1 MQTDNISSQPNAPV
15 EPEQETPV
23 VEQDSPN
30 PPKWWL
36 VLLLG
41 LLLLGGGGFL
51 GWQWWQSQQ
60 ATGQEQQQGP
70 PPTPVDTT
78 TVDTTTVEDTSEFV
92 GTLEAQQTASLRSES
107 SGEIRAIY
115 VRPGDVVGQGEPLAQ
130 IDRRAVEASL
140 AQAEANIN
148 RARARLAEL
157 QAGPR
162 EEEIAQARAR
172 LRQAEADLQ
181 DAQSGANPSQIAQA
195 ESRIE
200 SARATLNLARQRLER
215 FRTLE
220 AQGAIPT
227 DDLDEARERYR
238 TAQADLEEAQRRR
251 EELEETQDSSISRL
265 SAEVEERQQ
274 ALRELETG
282 TRPEEIAQAE
292 ADLDAAM
299 ADARSIEVNL
309 EDTQIIAPF
318 SGMVGDIP
326 LKVGDSVSRGDV
338 FTTLTQNDRLELRLA
353 IPLERS
359 NDLDLGLPV
368 EVFDPADANEAALA
382 VGRVNFISP
391 QVDPE
396 SQSILVKVAFDNPD
410 GRLRDRQFVRSR
422 IIWRQRPDT
431 IVIPTTA
438 VTFQGQRR
446 FVFVATGDGE
456 TLTAQRRQVDL
467 GETQGDQSEVLSGL
481 EPGDR
486 LITSGIQK
494 IRDGQP
500 VIPSP

>member
-1 MQTDNISSQPNAPV
+1 
-15 EPEQETPV
+15 
-23 VEQDSPN
+23 
-30 PPKWWL
+30 
-36 VLLLG
+36 
-41 LLLLGGGGFL
+41 
-51 GWQWWQSQQ
+51 
-60 ATGQEQQQGP
+60 
-70 PPTPVDTT
+70 
-78 TVDTTTVEDTSEFV
+78 
-92 GTLEAQQTASLRSES
+92 
-107 SGEIRAIY
+107 
-115 VRPGDVVGQGEPLAQ
+115 
-130 IDRRAVEASL
+130 
-140 AQAEANIN
+140 
-148 RARARLAEL
+148 
-157 QAGPR
+157 
-162 EEEIAQARAR
+162 
-172 LRQAEADLQ
+172 
-181 DAQSGANPSQIAQA
+181 
-195 ESRIE
+195 
-200 SARATLNLARQRLER
+200 
-215 FRTLE
+215 
-220 AQGAIPT
+220 
-227 DDLDEARERYR
+227 
-238 TAQADLEEAQRRR
+238 
-251 EELEETQDSSISRL
+251 
-265 SAEVEERQQ
+265 
-274 ALRELETG
+274 LRELETG

-446 FVFVATGDGE
+446 FVFVPTGDGE

>member
-15 EPEQETPV
+15 EPEQETSA
-23 VEQDSPN
+23 VEQERPN

-60 ATGQEQQQGP
+60 TAGQEQQQGQ
-70 PPTPVDTT
+70 PPTPVETT
-78 TVDTTTVEDTSEFV
+78 PVETTTVEDSSQFV

-107 SGEIRAIY
+107 NGEIRAIY

-162 EEEIAQARAR
+162 QEAIAQARAR
-172 LRQAEADLQ
+172 LRQAEANLQ
-181 DAQSGANPSQIAQA
+181 DAQSGASPSQIAQA

-200 SARATLNLARQRLER
+200 SAQATLNLARQRLER
-215 FRTLE
+215 FQTLE

-227 DDLDEARERYR
+227 DDLDEAQQRYR
-238 TAQADLEEAQRRR
+238 TAQADFEEAQRRR
-251 EELEETQDSSISRL
+251 QELEETQDSSISRL
-265 SAEVEERQQ
+265 SAEVEERRE

-299 ADARSIEVNL
+299 AEAQSIEVNL

-318 SGMVGDIP
+318 SGTVGDIP
-326 LKVGDSVSRGDV
+326 LKVGDSVSRGDL

-368 EVFDPADANEAALA
+368 EIFDPDAANEAPLA

-391 QVDPE
+391 QVDGE
-396 SQSILVKVAFDNPD
+396 SQSILVKVAFDNPE

-422 IIWRQRPDT
+422 IIWQERPDT

-438 VTFQGQRR
+438 ITFEGQRR

-456 TLTAQRRQVDL
+456 TLTAERRQVEL
-467 GETQGDQSEVLSGL
+467 GDSQGDQSEILSGL

-500 VIPSP
+500 ITPSP

>member
-1 MQTDNISSQPNAPV
+1 MPTDNISSQPTAPV
-15 EPEQETPV
+15 ETEQETPV

-36 VLLLG
+36 ILLLG

-60 ATGQEQQQGP
+60 AAGQEQQQGP
-70 PPTPVDTT
+70 PPTPVETT
-78 TVDTTTVEDTSEFV
+78 TVETTTVEDSSEFV
-92 GTLEAQQTASLRSES
+92 GILEAQQTASLRSES

-115 VRPGDVVGQGEPLAQ
+115 VRPGDIVGQGEPLAQ

-162 EEEIAQARAR
+162 QEDIAQARAR
-172 LRQAEADLQ
+172 LRQAEANLQ
-181 DAQSGANPSQIAQA
+181 DAQSGASPSQIAQA

-200 SARATLNLARQRLER
+200 SARATLNLAQQRLER
-215 FRTLE
+215 FQTLE

-238 TAQADLEEAQRRR
+238 TAQANFEEAQRRR
-251 EELEETQDSSISRL
+251 QELEETQDTSISRL
-265 SAEVEERQQ
+265 SAEVEEQRQ
-274 ALRELETG
+274 ALLELETG

-299 ADARSIEVNL
+299 AEARSIEVNL

-326 LKVGDSVSRGDV
+326 LQVGDSVSRGDL
-338 FTTLTQNDRLELRLA
+338 FTTLTQNDRLELQLS

-368 EVFDPADANEAALA
+368 ELLDPTDADTTAPAT
-382 VGRVNFISP
+382 GRVNFISP

-410 GRLRDRQFVRSR
+410 GRLRHRQFVRSR

-431 IVIPTTA
+431 IIIPTTA

-446 FVFVATGDGE
+446 FVFVAEGDGE
-456 TLTAQRRQVDL
+456 TLTAQRRQVEL
-467 GETQGDQSEVLSGL
+467 GDSQGDQSEVISGL

-500 VIPSP
+500 VAPSP